1 MQHLVLASVPVGRK
15 LFVKIKVTL
24 YNSNLPFCR
33 GMFAFTEH
41 YLRLTDKVCSLYAFL
56 AGLISLV
63 VPVTLAQV
71 FSHHPLVLLYLTGGF
86 IATSLVF
93 FIIVRVWIAID
104 ERKLGADGESKK
116 KDDFYKRYSIAGP
129 RLSMHFTSYKEDRA
143 RRKSMAPEWM
153 RRQSQ
158 MHRSGAEKDA
168 DEYER
173 RKSTIS
179 GKKKLNIAKLNA
191 EELRR
196 KSAPGFSFENA
207 VAVTFASGDVGAL
220 EDQ

>member
-1 MQHLVLASVPVGRK
+1 
-15 LFVKIKVTL
+15 
-24 YNSNLPFCR
+24 
-33 GMFAFTEH
+33 MFAFTEH

-56 AGLISLV
+56 AGLISMV

-71 FSHHPLVLLYLTGGF
+71 FSLHPLVLLYLTGGF

-93 FIIVRVWIAID
+93 FTIVRLWIAID
-104 ERKLGADGESKK
+104 ERRLGADGGESTK
-116 KDDFYKRYSIAGP
+116 KDDFYRRYSIAGP

-153 RRQSQ
+153 RRKSQ
-158 MHRSGAEKDA
+158 MHHSSGKDGYA
-168 DEYER
+168 R

-179 GKKKLNIAKLNA
+179 GRRKFNIAKLNA

-196 KSAPGFSFENA
+196 KSAPGFTFENA
-207 VAVTFASGDVGAL
+207 AVVAVTSASGDSAL
-220 EDQ
+220 EHHQ